1 MQLLFVPVMLAVFA
15 GGLTWWQTSSER
27 TRLAEEAARQE
38 ALRAQYTAVQA
49 YIDQMTSLVLQED
62 LRSSNDVQTIAQA
75 RTSGVLQAVEP
86 ENQRTLLQFLS
97 EANLIQGRDAD
108 PPVISLDRAD
118 LSASDL
124 RDIDLQGSNL
134 SFANLRNANLT
145 GANLTGA
152 KLVYADLSGAELT
165 YARGWTREQLQSARS
180 LNGATMP
187 DRRILQSDPAPDG
200 PTFEEWLKG

>member
-97 EANLIQGRDAD
+97 EANLIQGAMRILLSSRSTVLTSA
-108 PPVISLDRAD
+108 PLTSVISISKAL
-118 LSASDL
+118 
-124 RDIDLQGSNL
+124 I
-134 SFANLRNANLT
+134 
-145 GANLTGA
+145 
-152 KLVYADLSGAELT
+152 
-165 YARGWTREQLQSARS
+165 
-180 LNGATMP
+180 
-187 DRRILQSDPAPDG
+187 
-200 PTFEEWLKG
+200 